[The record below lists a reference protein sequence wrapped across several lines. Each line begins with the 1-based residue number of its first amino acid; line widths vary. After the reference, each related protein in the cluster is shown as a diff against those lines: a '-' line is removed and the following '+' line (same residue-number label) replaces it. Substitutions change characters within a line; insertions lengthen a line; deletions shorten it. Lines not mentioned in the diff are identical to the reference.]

1 MLILKDTDAIEA
13 VSDRIVKQLLTNRS
27 EQILDDTDHDYK
39 LEELARFVIVQPFD
53 TVDQIEAAAGYPV
66 VTSPAF
72 EWVIDH
78 GGWYEAT
85 MILSDDGFGVILFA
99 PEKAGVEPTLLQL
112 LRDLAR
118 PAAA

>member
-1 MLILKDTDAIEA
+1 MLILEDAAAIKA
-13 VSDRIVKQLLTNRS
+13 IADDSIKHLLASRCQQLL
-27 EQILDDTDHDYK
+27 EDTDHEYE

-85 MILSDDGFGVILFA
+85 AILSDDGFGVVLFA
-99 PEKAGVEPTLLQL
+99 PEEAGVEPHLLQH
-112 LRDLAR
+112 LRDLAG